1 MGSVVTEIIQI
12 MTSGLTGIGTAVGN
26 GLTSMV
32 QSIFLTG
39 AGTSDNPYALS
50 VFGGVIA
57 VFAGISLAF
66 GLSRWVLNFVTSLG
80 NRNR

>member
-12 MTSGLTGIGTAVGN
+12 MTSGLTGIGQAVGN
-26 GLTSMV
+26 GLTTMV

-39 AGTSDNPYALS
+39 TGTSSDPYALS

>member
-1 MGSVVTEIIQI
+1 MSSVVTEIISI
-12 MTSGLTGIGTAVGN
+12 MTSGLTGIGTAVGG

-39 AGTSDNPYALS
+39 TGTTADPYALS
-50 VFGGVIA
+50 TFGAVIC

-66 GLSRWVLNFVTSLG
+66 GLCRWVLNFVTSLG

>member
-1 MGSVVTEIIQI
+1 MSAILTEICTLIVGGISQI
-12 MTSGLTGIGTAVGN
+12 ATGMGAGLQTLVT
-26 GLTSMV
+26 
-32 QSIFLTG
+32 SIFLTG
-39 AGTSDNPYALS
+39 AGTSSDPYALS
-50 VFGGVIA
+50 VFGGVII